1 MKPLK
6 LNLSAFGPYADL
18 TEIDFEKFGTT
29 GLFLITGET
38 GAGKTTIFDAIS
50 FALYGE
56 VSGENRGEDIL
67 RSDFAKPDTETYV
80 KFTFENQG
88 KLYEIKRIP
97 KYARPSK
104 RDKDKLITKNSYA
117 ELLLP
122 NGTIITGVKDVTEK
136 ITEELGINHKQ
147 FKQISMIAQGEFLKL
162 LLANSEDRGKIFR
175 KVFSTHVYEQ
185 IQLKLKDMARQEKKN
200 LDDLNSAILQHYE
213 EIICSEN
220 YIEKFQNLRQSVY
233 AVDEILNMLESI
245 IGESSAMLEQ
255 YNLQS
260 ENITK
265 QKDKLIKTITEAKN
279 SNNLILKLEENQEL
293 ILKLDTKKQDISI
306 KEQKIIMAKKAL
318 YNIKPLA
325 DKVEDLKKREDE
337 AGKYIVIKNK
347 DIEENKKNKV
357 EVEKNLNKLNLEED
371 KRERLNLEIRKLE
384 ESLPKYIEFENNQ
397 KNYRKTTETVKIKK
411 DTLNTMEAEFNED
424 KKTINFMVKELEKY
438 SEIETE
444 KIKNENIAEKL
455 KNDLKNINNEKNDFS
470 ECIVLLSELKGEKE
484 KFIAK
489 ENEHKKS
496 KEEYN
501 KMESLFYYE
510 QAGIL
515 AEKLNEGEACPVC
528 GSKNHPQKAVKSTE
542 APDQNSLNIKKKK
555 VEKLNEDLVKLVATC
570 NSLESDLRFKQN
582 KVYENVLELAKV
594 YSKEFEIKELK
605 NYIKIIIEVLEA
617 KNKEAAE
624 TVMLSTEKYNKK
636 IKLEKELK
644 QLNSKNEKDL
654 ELITKSKE
662 ELAKSNSEVA
672 ILENEIKHI
681 KLSLEY
687 ENEKE
692 ATKILKEKNEL
703 LEKMKKELLE
713 TQNKNQKLTEIINKD
728 ESLKKEKILELEK
741 LNLEKTNAETLLLN
755 TLKEYEFADME
766 TYINSLMKE
775 QDIKKHENEIES
787 YKNEYGKIK
796 SNIEQLKEQI
806 GKNEK
811 IDIKKV
817 EEEGEKLKKELQE
830 LNEKLNVCSHNLKTN
845 QKAYE
850 KIKTKKNA
858 REVKEKL
865 YGEIKI
871 ISDTANGEL
880 KGKAKLPFEQYVQRV
895 YFDMVLEEANKR
907 LQRMTENRYYLT
919 RKEEAENNKSIS
931 GLEID
936 AMDNWTGKKRGVK
949 SLSGGESFKA
959 SLSLALGLSD
969 VVQNFS
975 GGVKL
980 ETMFVDEGFGSLDN
994 ESLEKAM
1001 EILLA
1006 LTEGN
1011 RLVGIISHVDELK
1024 EKIDKKLLIKRDK
1037 QGSNV
1042 EIII

>member
-1 MKPLK
+1 M
-6 LNLSAFGPYADL
+6 
-18 TEIDFEKFGTT
+18 
-29 GLFLITGET
+29 
-38 GAGKTTIFDAIS
+38 
-50 FALYGE
+50 
-56 VSGENRGEDIL
+56 
-67 RSDFAKPDTETYV
+67 
-80 KFTFENQG
+80 
-88 KLYEIKRIP
+88 
-97 KYARPSK
+97 
-104 RDKDKLITKNSYA
+104 
-117 ELLLP
+117 
-122 NGTIITGVKDVTEK
+122 
-136 ITEELGINHKQ
+136 
-147 FKQISMIAQGEFLKL
+147 
-162 LLANSEDRGKIFR
+162 
-175 KVFSTHVYEQ
+175 
-185 IQLKLKDMARQEKKN
+185 
-200 LDDLNSAILQHYE
+200 
-213 EIICSEN
+213 
-220 YIEKFQNLRQSVY
+220 
-233 AVDEILNMLESI
+233 
-245 IGESSAMLEQ
+245 
-255 YNLQS
+255 
-260 ENITK
+260 
-265 QKDKLIKTITEAKN
+265 
-279 SNNLILKLEENQEL
+279 
-293 ILKLDTKKQDISI
+293 
-306 KEQKIIMAKKAL
+306 
-318 YNIKPLA
+318 
-325 DKVEDLKKREDE
+325 
-337 AGKYIVIKNK
+337 
-347 DIEENKKNKV
+347 
-357 EVEKNLNKLNLEED
+357 
-371 KRERLNLEIRKLE
+371 
-384 ESLPKYIEFENNQ
+384 
-397 KNYRKTTETVKIKK
+397 
-411 DTLNTMEAEFNED
+411 
-424 KKTINFMVKELEKY
+424 
-438 SEIETE
+438 
-444 KIKNENIAEKL
+444 
-455 KNDLKNINNEKNDFS
+455 
-470 ECIVLLSELKGEKE
+470 
-484 KFIAK
+484 
-489 ENEHKKS
+489 
-496 KEEYN
+496 
-501 KMESLFYYE
+501 
-510 QAGIL
+510 
-515 AEKLNEGEACPVC
+515 
-528 GSKNHPQKAVKSTE
+528 
-542 APDQNSLNIKKKK
+542 
-555 VEKLNEDLVKLVATC
+555 ATC

-766 TYINSLMKE
+766 TYLNSLMEE

-787 YKNEYGKIK
+787 YKNEYRKIK

-811 IDIKKV
+811 IDIKKI

-830 LNEKLNVCSHNLKTN
+830 LNEKLNICSHNLKTN
-845 QKAYE
+845 QKVYE